1 MSFNFPNRIEVSVPL
16 PHDERGLTGRE
27 CPTCEKI
34 FKVKPGTGLTGPNLP
49 CHCPYC
55 GHVAGNNHFH
65 TKEQIEYVRS
75 IGVRKVREMVHSE
88 LKKLEFNHPPRGA
101 FGIGISMKLDPLS
114 PTPVRY
120 CYERKL
126 ETDVICDRCTLVYA
140 IYGEFAFCPDC
151 GSHNSMTILKKNVEF
166 VEKMLAL
173 AEQQEPALAER
184 LVGDALENL
193 VSSFDGFGREVCK
206 VASQRASNPAEA
218 GDVRF
223 QNLVGVQSRIRKL
236 FGFELSSFILPDD
249 WDFVCRSFQ
258 KRHLLAHK
266 MGVIDDDYV
275 QATKD
280 YSASIGRKVLIAPL
294 DVKRLGNL
302 LTQLGAQLTK
312 HLLG

>member
-1 MSFNFPNRIEVSVPL
+1 
-16 PHDERGLTGRE
+16 
-27 CPTCEKI
+27 
-34 FKVKPGTGLTGPNLP
+34 
-49 CHCPYC
+49 
-55 GHVAGNNHFH
+55 
-65 TKEQIEYVRS
+65 
-75 IGVRKVREMVHSE
+75 
-88 LKKLEFNHPPRGA
+88 
-101 FGIGISMKLDPLS
+101 MKLDPLS

-120 CYERKL
+120 CYERNL

-151 GSHNSMTILKKNVEF
+151 GSHNSMTILRKNVEF

-173 AEQQEPALAER
+173 AEQQDRALAER

-193 VSSFDGFGREVCK
+193 VSAFDGFGREVCK
-206 VASQRASNPAEA
+206 VASPKASNPTEA
-218 GDVRF
+218 DDVRF
-223 QNLVGVQSRIRKL
+223 QNLAGAENRIRKL
-236 FGFELSSFILPDD
+236 FGFDLSSFILPED

-294 DVKRLGNL
+294 DVKCLGNL

-312 HLLG
+312 QLLG